1 MTSAFDLWLLPPDPH
16 ECPWCE
22 DDPTMD
28 YEACEARAWEALE
41 DAAIDRADS
50 IRKGE
55 W

>member
-16 ECPWCE
+16 ECPWCVDNPTEDYNTCLERAARAME
-22 DDPTMD
+22 DD
-28 YEACEARAWEALE
+28 
-41 DAAIDRADS
+41 AIDRADS